1 VPEDIQQLIEDN
13 NALGF
18 ELMKAKFKVA
28 KLDLA
33 LKGCLNAMKGR
44 DGIVY
49 MEEIKNMILFAD
61 LIIKELEIV

>member
-1 VPEDIQQLIEDN
+1 MPEDIQQLIEDN